1 MDQAMSVLDDLD
13 RAAQRIETPCGDGH
27 LVWRVW
33 NATAGDPIV
42 LLHGGN
48 GSWRHWVRQIPHLA
62 ATRRV
67 IAPDLPG
74 LGESAMMPAP
84 EDPPHAAQIL
94 LEGWRDAVGETRA
107 DLVGFSY
114 GANVAGQVAARR
126 GDALRSLTLVGA
138 GSLGLARNAVPLEK
152 VRNRHGEDRIAAH
165 RFNLASLMIA
175 DPTRIDAL
183 ALTIQEWN
191 TVHARFRSRGFA
203 NAAMLKD
210 ALAKTTAPLTAIW
223 GERDQIALGH
233 LPKRCAALCEARP
246 DAAITLIPDAGHW
259 TAYEAPEAFNAAL
272 AEALRRA
279 G

>member
-1 MDQAMSVLDDLD
+1 MTLLDDLD
-13 RAAQRIETPCGDGH
+13 RAARRIETPCGDGR

-33 NATAGDPIV
+33 NAGAADPIV

-48 GSWRHWVRQIPHLA
+48 GSWRHWVRQIPTLA

-74 LGESAMMPAP
+74 LGESAMMPEP
-84 EDPPHAAQIL
+84 EDPPHAARIL
-94 LEGWRDAVGETRA
+94 LDGWRDAVGAARA

-114 GANVAGQVAARR
+114 GSNVAGQVATRM
-126 GDALRSLTLVGA
+126 GDALRSLTIVGA
-138 GSLGLARNAVPLEK
+138 GSLGVARNAVPLEK
-152 VRNRHGEDRIAAH
+152 VRDKQGAARIAAH

-175 DPTRIDAL
+175 DPARIDDL
-183 ALTIQEWN
+183 AIAIQDWN

-203 NAAMLKD
+203 NAALLKE
-210 ALAKTTAPLTAIW
+210 ALARTSAPLTAIW

-233 LPKRCAALCEARP
+233 IPQRCQAVRAARP
-246 DAAITLIPDAGHW
+246 DAAFALIPDAGHW

-272 AEALRRA
+272 EAALRRA

>member
-1 MDQAMSVLDDLD
+1 MSLLDDLD
-13 RAAQRIETPCGDGH
+13 SAARRIETPCGEGH

-33 NATAGDPIV
+33 NPTAADPIV

-48 GSWRHWVRQIPHLA
+48 GSWRHWVRQIPRLA

-74 LGESAMMPAP
+74 LGDSAMMPDP
-84 EDPPHAAQIL
+84 QDPPHAARMVL
-94 LEGWRDAVGETRA
+94 DGWHAAVGATRA

-114 GANVAGQVAARR
+114 GANVAGQVAARK

-138 GSLGLARNAVPLEK
+138 GSLGVARNAVPLEK
-152 VRNRHGEDRIAAH
+152 VRDKRDAARIAAH

-175 DPTRIDAL
+175 DPARIDDLAL
-183 ALTIQEWN
+183 AIQEWN

-203 NAAMLKD
+203 NAALLQE

-223 GERDQIALGH
+223 GERDQIAFGH
-233 LPKRCAALCEARP
+233 IPQRCAAVREARP
-246 DAAITLIPDAGHW
+246 DAAIALIPDAGHW
-259 TAYEAPEAFNAAL
+259 TAYEAPDAFDAAL
-272 AEALRRA
+272 DAALRRA

>member
-1 MDQAMSVLDDLD
+1 MGRAMSLLDALD
-13 RAAQRIETPCGDGH
+13 RAAFRIETRCGEGS
-27 LVWRVW
+27 LVWRIW
-33 NATAGDPIV
+33 NAAAGDPIV

-48 GSWRHWVRQIPHLA
+48 GSWRHWVRQIPRLA
-62 ATRRV
+62 ATRAV

-74 LGESAMMPAP
+74 LGDSAMMPDP
-84 EDPPHAAQIL
+84 QDPPHAARIL
-94 LEGWRDAVGETRA
+94 LDGWAAAIGAARA

-114 GANVAGQVAARR
+114 GANVAGQVAARM

-138 GSLGLARNAVPLEK
+138 GSLGVARNAVPLEK
-152 VRNRHGEDRIAAH
+152 VRDKQGEARIAAH

-175 DPTRIDAL
+175 DPARIDDL
-183 ALTIQEWN
+183 AIAIQEWN

-203 NAAMLKD
+203 NAGLLKD
-210 ALAKTTAPLTAIW
+210 ALARTTVPVTAMW

-233 LPKRCAALCEARP
+233 IPQRCEAVRAARP

-259 TAYEAPEAFNAAL
+259 TAYEAPAAFGAAL
-272 AEALRRA
+272 DAALRRA